1 MQTVTPETRAC
12 LDFAFRQVVWMDVY
26 DEFYVCRDGITIAF
40 PSSVTRV
47 ELSGDGALIHLVAKA
62 MQAHLRGVD
71 LAQARNDL
79 IAANV
84 GKLLADKVHDHLVD
98 VSVGEWQRLR
108 ERVAFYAADDN
119 TALLLDHPMIEGV
132 T

>member
-1 MQTVTPETRAC
+1 MRTASPETRAC
-12 LDFAFRQVVWMDVY
+12 LDFAFRQVIGMDVY
-26 DEFYVCRDGITIAF
+26 DEFYVSRDGITIAF
-40 PSSVTRV
+40 PWHVERV

-84 GKLLADKVHDHLVD
+84 GKLLADKVYDHLSGC
-98 VSVGEWQRLR
+98 SVGEWQRLR

-119 TALLLDHPMIEGV
+119 TALSADPTADEGV

>member
-1 MQTVTPETRAC
+1 MRTTTPEHRAC
-12 LDFAFRQVVWMDVY
+12 LDFAFRMVVCIGVE
-26 DEFYVCRDGITIAF
+26 DEQYVCRDGISIATR
-40 PSSVTRV
+40 SGVERV
-47 ELSGDGALIHLVAKA
+47 ELSGSGLLIHLVAKA

-84 GKLLADKVHDHLVD
+84 GKLLADKVHDHLSGC
-98 VSVGEWQRLR
+98 SVGEWRRLR

-119 TALLLDHPMIEGV
+119 TALSADPTEIEGV